1 MASTDAQRRR
11 LRLVSG
17 LELPTRQPI
26 LAGRQIWHLI
36 SRPVT
41 FAVARESVAVG
52 VLLGAI
58 VAVFWPMLTGV
69 GVYAES
75 DTFTFFYPV
84 FAQLHASLRAGELP
98 LWTPYVFGGFPLFA
112 EGQIGAL
119 YPPAVLAALLPS
131 PIDGFLLLRVFHVA
145 VAALGAF
152 ALARALNIST
162 VGATIGGLTFGLGSF
177 VVAQQHH
184 ANLLA
189 ATVWIP
195 LLLACVELGLAR
207 Q

>member
-1 MASTDAQRRR
+1 MASTEAQRRR
-11 LRLVSG
+11 LRIVSG
-17 LELPTRQPI
+17 LELPTRPLNVALRDSWRVLSHRATLFI
-26 LAGRQIWHLI
+26 ARHVL
-36 SRPVT
+36 
-41 FAVARESVAVG
+41 AVA

-58 VAVFWPMLTGV
+58 VTVFWPMLVGI

-162 VGATIGGLTFGLGSF
+162 VGA
-177 VVAQQHH
+177 
-184 ANLLA
+184 
-189 ATVWIP
+189 
-195 LLLACVELGLAR
+195 
-207 Q
+207 